1 MLQVLSMTEEDGGG
15 TSLRNVGTRTLHY
28 KGFKN
33 SEDQHCSDIRLE
45 NLKKGYRFVVLAKS
59 SDETSPSMR

>member
-45 NLKKGYRFVVLAKS
+45 NLKKRIQICCLG
-59 SDETSPSMR
+59 